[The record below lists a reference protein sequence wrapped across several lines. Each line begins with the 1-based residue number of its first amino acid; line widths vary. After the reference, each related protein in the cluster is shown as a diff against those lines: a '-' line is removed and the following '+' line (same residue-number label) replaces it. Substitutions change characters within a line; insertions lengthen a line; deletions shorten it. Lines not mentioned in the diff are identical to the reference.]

1 MSEAVT
7 TTATKT
13 NNRSMIAAVI
23 AAIGASLCCVGPL
36 VLLALGIGGTWISS
50 LAALEPYRLIFIGI
64 TLVFLFLAFRKLY
77 LVPRQCAP
85 GDACAMPSTVR
96 NQRIIFWILTILL
109 IALLTFPYYGIAFF
123 E

>member
-1 MSEAVT
+1 MSEATST
-7 TTATKT
+7 TTTKT

-50 LAALEPYRLIFIGI
+50 LTALEPYRPIFIGI

-85 GDACAMPSTVR
+85 GDACAVPSTLC
-96 NQRIIFWILTILL
+96 NQRIIFWIVTVLL